1 MVEAISLA
9 KRPKYHINCEM
20 LYGNRYYRKKT
31 VIRLLKNYYKL
42 YSLAMLNHN
51 YVALDIWIDLNTA
64 LFYPKVLTDRQRQC
78 IIGVYLHGYREWEV
92 GNAIGTSQ
100 QAVNDALNK
109 GIRNMQRA
117 FFTGKLYKKSKML
130 VFCPSKWP
138 IE

>member
-1 MVEAISLA
+1 MGKVRRLA
-9 KRPKYHINCEM
+9 KRPVYHINHEM
-20 LYGNRYYRKKT
+20 LYGSHYYRKKT
-31 VIRLLKNYYKL
+31 VVRLLNSYYKL
-42 YSLAMLNHN
+42 RELAKLKSN
-51 YVALDIWIDLNTA
+51 YVALDIWVDLNMA

-78 IIGVYLHGYREWEV
+78 IVGVYLHGYREWEV

-130 VFCPSKWP
+130 VFHPSKWP
-138 IE
+138 IG

>member
-1 MVEAISLA
+1 MGEAISLA

-117 FFTGKLYKKSKML
+117 FFTGKLYKNDKRL
-130 VFCPSKWP
+130 VFYPSKLR
-138 IE
+138 I

>member
-1 MVEAISLA
+1 MGKVRRLA
-9 KRPKYHINCEM
+9 KRPVYHINHEM

-78 IIGVYLHGYREWEV
+78 IIGVYVLGYREWEV
-92 GNAIGTSQ
+92 GNAIGTSR
-100 QAVNDALNK
+100 QAVNDSLQRGRKAIQKALL
-109 GIRNMQRA
+109 
-117 FFTGKLYKKSKML
+117 TGKLYRKK
-130 VFCPSKWP
+130 
-138 IE
+138 

>member
-1 MVEAISLA
+1 MGKVRRLA
-9 KRPKYHINCEM
+9 KKPVYHINYEM

-117 FFTGKLYKKSKML
+117 FFTGKLYKNDKRL
-130 VFCPSKWP
+130 VFYPSKLR
-138 IE
+138 I

>member
-1 MVEAISLA
+1 MGEAISLA

-64 LFYPKVLTDRQRQC
+64 IMHPKVLTDRQRQC
-78 IIGVYLHGYREWEV
+78 IIGVYVLGYREWEV
-92 GNAIGTSQ
+92 GNAIGTSR
-100 QAVNDALNK
+100 QAVNDSLQRGRKAIQKALL
-109 GIRNMQRA
+109 
-117 FFTGKLYKKSKML
+117 TGKLYRKK
-130 VFCPSKWP
+130 
-138 IE
+138 

>member
-1 MVEAISLA
+1 MGEATSLA
-9 KRPKYHINCEM
+9 KRPKYHINYEM
-20 LYGNRYYRKKT
+20 LYGNRYYRKET
-31 VIRLLKNYYKL
+31 VVRLLKSYYRL
-42 YSLAMLNHN
+42 YSLATFNHN

-117 FFTGKLYKKSKML
+117 FFTGKLYKNDKRL
-130 VFCPSKWP
+130 VFYPSKLR
-138 IE
+138 I

>member
-1 MVEAISLA
+1 MGKVMRLA
-9 KRPKYHINCEM
+9 KRPVYHINHEM

-78 IIGVYLHGYREWEV
+78 IIGVYVLGYREWEV
-92 GNAIGTSQ
+92 GNAIGTSR
-100 QAVNDALNK
+100 QAVNDSLQRGRKAIQKALL
-109 GIRNMQRA
+109 
-117 FFTGKLYKKSKML
+117 TGKLYRKK
-130 VFCPSKWP
+130 
-138 IE
+138 